1 MDMRCASTAG
11 CKVILSNAGC
21 KVILSHGGCK
31 VILSNA
37 GCKVIL
43 SHVVRL
49 FFLGG
54 FLEVFCNF
62 LFSQVRGAQ
71 HRHGKWHSH
80 FPRRCC
86 APPAGLG
93 FPLCL

>member
-43 SHVVRL
+43 SH
-49 FFLGG
+49 GG
-54 FLEVFCNF
+54 CKVIFSWSFSSVCT